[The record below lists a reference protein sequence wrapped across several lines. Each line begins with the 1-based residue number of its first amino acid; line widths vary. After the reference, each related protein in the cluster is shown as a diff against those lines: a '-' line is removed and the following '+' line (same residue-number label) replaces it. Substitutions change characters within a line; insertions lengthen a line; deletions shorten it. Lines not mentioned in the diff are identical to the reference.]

1 MPHRRRAAA
10 LDHAAALG
18 ETASLMSAITAHV
31 LDISRGHPAMGLAV
45 ILHVQSGPEDWLELG
60 RAQTDNDGRVKNL
73 LAPGVAIHKGTY
85 RLTFETGAYFQA
97 AFAETFF
104 PRVEVL
110 FNVTDPAPHY
120 HVPLLVTPFGYTTYR
135 GT

>member
-1 MPHRRRAAA
+1 
-10 LDHAAALG
+10 
-18 ETASLMSAITAHV
+18 MSAITAHV
-31 LDISRGHPAMGLAV
+31 LDISRGHPAMGLVV
-45 ILHVQSGPEDWLELG
+45 ILHVQSSGGPDDWIELG

-73 LAPGVAIHKGTY
+73 LAAGAPIHKGTY
-85 RLTFETGAYFQA
+85 RLIFETGAYFLA

-110 FNVTDPAPHY
+110 FVVTDPTQHY
-120 HVPLLVTPFGYTTYR
+120 HVPLLISPFGYTTYR